1 MHLYQL
7 LLLKHLVSY
16 LRYYSKSCE
25 LFGKLHEID
34 NENILIFYYYHV
46 HSFILFCRAPKKKN
60 LVELFGKKMHKRDQ
74 EHIVILS
81 SPPSFIHVTRD
92 LILQKKKLL
101 LGIFSKNVF

>member
-46 HSFILFCRAPKKKN
+46 HSFILFWRAPQKK
-60 LVELFGKKMHKRDQ
+60 LHKRDQ
-74 EHIVILS
+74 EHIIILS

-92 LILQKKKLL
+92 LILKKK
-101 LGIFSKNVF
+101 K